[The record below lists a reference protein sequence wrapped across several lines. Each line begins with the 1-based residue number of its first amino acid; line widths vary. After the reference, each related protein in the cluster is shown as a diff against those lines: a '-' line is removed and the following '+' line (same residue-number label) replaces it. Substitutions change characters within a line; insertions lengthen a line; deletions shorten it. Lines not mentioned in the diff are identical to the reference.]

1 MPRKPQEWK
10 LRTGRL
16 LLGERTLIS
25 GVLNVTPDSLADGGR
40 YMDPEL
46 AYARALELADQGAD
60 IVEIGAESVRQGS
73 ARISEAEELRRL
85 VPVLKRLRGALS
97 IPICVETYKAA
108 VAEKAMAY
116 GVEIIKDPSALIWEP
131 DLAKVVVQHDA
142 GLIIQHMRGK
152 PDTWGK
158 LPGLQ
163 DPAGSLITEL
173 KASVSRAVRQG
184 LQPQRLVIDPGLGM
198 GKRKEQNS
206 DILRDLDRFE
216 DIPAP
221 LQLSPTGKQ
230 FVTSPTMEMSPAM
243 WIAAAVAAVLR
254 GAFIL
259 RVHDVAALRPAIL
272 VADEL
277 VRG

>member
-40 YMDPEL
+40 YLDPEL
-46 AYARALELADQGAD
+46 AFGRALELAEQGAD

-73 ARISEAEELRRL
+73 ARISDAEELRRL

-108 VAEKAMAY
+108 VAEKAMTY

-142 GLIIQHMRGK
+142 GLIIQHMRGM

-206 DILRDLDRFE
+206 EILRDLDRFE
-216 DIPAP
+216 EIPVP

-230 FVTSPTMEMSPAM
+230 FGTSPTMEMSLSM
-243 WIAAAVAAVLR
+243 WTAAAVAAVLR

-259 RVHDVAALRPAIL
+259 RVHDIAALRPAIL
-272 VADEL
+272 LADEL

>member
-40 YMDPEL
+40 YLDPEL
-46 AYARALELADQGAD
+46 AFARALELAEQGAD
-60 IVEIGAESVRQGS
+60 IVEIGAESIRQGS
-73 ARISEAEELRRL
+73 ARVSEAEELRRL

-216 DIPAP
+216 EIPVP

-230 FVTSPTMEMSPAM
+230 FVTSPTMEMSLPM
-243 WIAAAVAAVLR
+243 WTAAAVAAILR

-259 RVHDVAALRPAIL
+259 RVHDVAAIRPAIL

>member
-16 LLGERTLIS
+16 LLGDRTLIS

-40 YMDPEL
+40 YMDPERAL
-46 AYARALELADQGAD
+46 ARALELADQGAD

-73 ARISEAEELRRL
+73 ARVSEAEELRRL

-142 GLIIQHMRGK
+142 GLIIQHMRGR
-152 PDTWGK
+152 PDTWSK

-163 DPAGSLITEL
+163 DPAASLITEL

-206 DILRDLDRFE
+206 EILRDLDRFLE
-216 DIPAP
+216 IPAP

-230 FVTSPTMEMSPAM
+230 FVTSPTMEMS
-243 WIAAAVAAVLR
+243 L
-254 GAFIL
+254 
-259 RVHDVAALRPAIL
+259 
-272 VADEL
+272 
-277 VRG
+277 